1 MDIFESLNSVLVDLF
16 NDILNIEERA
26 LITEEFKDISVT
38 DMHII
43 EAIGIEEPRTMSTI
57 SKSLGVT
64 MGTLTVGINGL
75 VKKGY
80 VIRKRGEK
88 DRRIVY
94 ASLTDKGIAAYRH
107 HENFHK
113 DMIGHITKDLTKR
126 RSRGSHENIYT
137 TGRFLPSDSIITI
150 SLIKEGYY
158 ARQQEFTQFR

>member
-1 MDIFESLNSVLVDLF
+1 MKVSAFMDIYESLNSILVTLF
-16 NDILNIEERA
+16 NDIMNIEEKA
-26 LITEEFKDISVT
+26 LITDKFKDISVT

-43 EAIGIEEPRTMSTI
+43 EAVGIEEPRTMSTI

-80 VIRKRGEK
+80 VTRKRGEK

-113 DMIGHITKDLTKR
+113 DMIENITKDLTKEEAEVLTKTFIR
-126 RSRGSHENIYT
+126 LEDFFHQ
-137 TGRFLPSDSIITI
+137 LP
-150 SLIKEGYY
+150 
-158 ARQQEFTQFR
+158 

>member
-1 MDIFESLNSVLVDLF
+1 MKVSAFMDIYESLNSILVTLF
-16 NDILNIEERA
+16 NDIMNIEEKA
-26 LITEEFKDISVT
+26 LITDKFKDISVT

-43 EAIGIEEPRTMSTI
+43 EAVGIEEPRTMSTI

-113 DMIGHITKDLTKR
+113 DMIENITKDLTKEEAEVLTKTFIR
-126 RSRGSHENIYT
+126 LEDFFHQ
-137 TGRFLPSDSIITI
+137 LP
-150 SLIKEGYY
+150 
-158 ARQQEFTQFR
+158 

>member
-38 DMHII
+38 DMHI
-43 EAIGIEEPRTMSTI
+43 IEEPRTMSTI

-113 DMIGHITKDLTKR
+113 DMIGHITKDLTEEEAEVLTKTFIR
-126 RSRGSHENIYT
+126 LEDFFHQI
-137 TGRFLPSDSIITI
+137 P
-150 SLIKEGYY
+150 
-158 ARQQEFTQFR
+158 

>member
-64 MGTLTVGINGL
+64 MGTL
-75 VKKGY
+75 
-80 VIRKRGEK
+80 
-88 DRRIVY
+88 IVY

-113 DMIGHITKDLTKR
+113 DMIGHITKDLTKEEAEVLMKTFIR
-126 RSRGSHENIYT
+126 LEDFFHQ
-137 TGRFLPSDSIITI
+137 IT
-150 SLIKEGYY
+150 Y
-158 ARQQEFTQFR
+158 